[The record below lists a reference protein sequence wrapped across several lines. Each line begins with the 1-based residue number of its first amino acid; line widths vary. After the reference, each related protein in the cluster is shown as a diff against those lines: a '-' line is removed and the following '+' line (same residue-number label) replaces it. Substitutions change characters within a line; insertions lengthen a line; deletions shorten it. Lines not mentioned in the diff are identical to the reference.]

1 MDWNCIFV
9 KRSNVVRG
17 GTWACNNV
25 LEIRAKCEKANAKS
39 GKKKKMRS
47 KQDLNCWLQDWQIYV
62 FSRFGVSFFFFFF
75 FLIPPNPPNEWI
87 NMNQFINK
95 SQYYRYKS
103 LITYTES
110 VTREAQGIMMCFCFC
125 FLNLARALDK
135 ETRESA
141 QIKEN
146 NDLWK
151 RMAHRQRANLTDT
164 GNSAAFC
171 TKLFS

>member
-1 MDWNCIFV
+1 M
-9 KRSNVVRG
+9 
-17 GTWACNNV
+17 
-25 LEIRAKCEKANAKS
+25 
-39 GKKKKMRS
+39 
-47 KQDLNCWLQDWQIYV
+47 
-62 FSRFGVSFFFFFF
+62 
-75 FLIPPNPPNEWI
+75 
-87 NMNQFINK
+87 
-95 SQYYRYKS
+95 S

-110 VTREAQGIMMCFCFC
+110 VTREAQGIMMCFC